1 MNQSNNLNS
10 FSFRN
15 FIVLGDSFSE
25 GMTDVVVNGNYRG
38 WADRVADVM
47 TAQID
52 GFRYAN
58 LAVRGKL
65 IHQVVSEQVPN
76 ALKLIEPNTL
86 VSFHAGAN
94 DVIRPNYDASIT
106 LPAYANAVRELASEL
121 AKHEAK
127 LMLFTVQE
135 SARAT
140 SRTGTIWNERFKD
153 FNKQVRQLAQ
163 EVGAILNEANDGR
176 YPNDARFLAFDR
188 LHLNAEGHHRVAQG
202 VLENL
207 GLPFDENYKVPLPPA
222 KKEFFLK
229 RKAIGA
235 LWIATFVIP
244 WIIRRVRGKS
254 SGDGRA
260 PKYPSLIAW
269 PISDNR

>member
-1 MNQSNNLNS
+1 MQNN
-10 FSFRN
+10 FTFQN

-25 GMTDVVVNGNYRG
+25 GMTDEIIGGNYRG

-47 TAQID
+47 ASQIN

-65 IHQVVSEQVPN
+65 IHQVVADQVPE
-76 ALKLIEPNTL
+76 AIRLIQPNTL

-94 DVIRPNYDASIT
+94 DVIRPNYDADIT
-106 LPAYANAVRELASEL
+106 LPAYANAVRDLAAQL
-121 AKHEAK
+121 AKFEAK

-140 SRTGTIWNERFKD
+140 SRTGAIWNERFRD

-176 YPNDARFLAFDR
+176 YPNDVRFLAFDR
-188 LHLNAEGHHRVAQG
+188 LHLNPEGHHRVAQG

-207 GLPFDENYKVPLPPA
+207 GLPFDASYKIPLPPA

-229 RKAIGA
+229 RKVIDA

-244 WIIRRVRGKS
+244 WIIRRLRGKS
-254 SGDGRA
+254 SGDGRQ
-260 PKYPSLIAW
+260 PKYPSLISW

>member
-1 MNQSNNLNS
+1 MSYGN
-10 FSFRN
+10 FKN

-25 GMTDVVVNGNYRG
+25 GMTDIQVAGKYRG

-47 TAQID
+47 ASQTD

-65 IHQVVSEQVPN
+65 IHQVVTDQVPA
-76 ALKLIEPNTL
+76 ALKLIGADTL

-94 DVIRPNYDASIT
+94 DVIRPKYYPEIT
-106 LPAYANAVRELASEL
+106 LPEYAKAVRDLAAELKKYGAQ
-121 AKHEAK
+121 

-135 SARAT
+135 SAAANTRA
-140 SRTGTIWNERFKD
+140 GVIWNQRFKD
-153 FNKQVRQLAQ
+153 FNKQVRELAA
-163 EVGAILNEANDGR
+163 ETDAILNEANDGR
-176 YPNDARFLAFDR
+176 YPNDVRFLAFDR
-188 LHLNAEGHHRVAQG
+188 LHLNPEGHHRVAQG

-207 GLPFDENYKVPLPPA
+207 GLPFDAGYKIPLPPA
-222 KKEFFLK
+222 KKENPIK
-229 RKAIGA
+229 KKIINA

-244 WIIRRVRGKS
+244 WLIRRLRGKS
-254 SGDGRA
+254 SGDGRN
-260 PKYPSLIAW
+260 PKYPSLISW

>member
-1 MNQSNNLNS
+1 MSQFKYS
-10 FSFRN
+10 N

-25 GMTDVVVNGNYRG
+25 GMTDVIINGNYRG

-47 TAQID
+47 AKQIP

-65 IHQVVSEQVPN
+65 IQQVVNDQVPA
-76 ALKLIEPNTL
+76 ALQLIQPNTL

-94 DVIRPNYDASIT
+94 DVIRPNYDATVT
-106 LPAYANAVRELASEL
+106 LPSYAKAVRELAAEL
-121 AKHEAK
+121 AKHDAK

-140 SRTGTIWNERFKD
+140 SKTGAIWNERFKE
-153 FNKQVRQLAQ
+153 FNRQVRELAK
-163 EVGAILNEANDGR
+163 EVDAILNEANDGR
-176 YPNDARFLAFDR
+176 YPNDVRFLAFDR
-188 LHLNAEGHHRVAQG
+188 LHLNPEGHRRVAQG

-235 LWIATFVIP
+235 LWVATFVIP
-244 WIIRRVRGKS
+244 WIIRRLRGKS
-254 SGDGRA
+254 SGDGRL

>member
-1 MNQSNNLNS
+1 MSQFKYSNL
-10 FSFRN
+10 
-15 FIVLGDSFSE
+15 IVLGDSFSE
-25 GMTDVVVNGNYRG
+25 GMTDVIINGNYRG

-47 TAQID
+47 AKQIP

-65 IHQVVSEQVPN
+65 IQQVVNDQVPA
-76 ALKLIEPNTL
+76 ALQLIQPNTL

-94 DVIRPNYDASIT
+94 DVIRPNYDATVT
-106 LPAYANAVRELASEL
+106 LPSYAKAVRELAAEL
-121 AKHEAK
+121 AKHDAK

-140 SRTGTIWNERFKD
+140 SKTGAIWNERFKE
-153 FNKQVRQLAQ
+153 FNRQVRELAK
-163 EVGAILNEANDGR
+163 EVDAILNEANDGR
-176 YPNDARFLAFDR
+176 YPNDVRFLAFDR
-188 LHLNAEGHHRVAQG
+188 LHLNPEGHRRVAQG

-235 LWIATFVIP
+235 LWVATFVIP
-244 WIIRRVRGKS
+244 WIIRRLRGKS
-254 SGDGRA
+254 SGDGRL

>member
-1 MNQSNNLNS
+1 MSESNSN
-10 FSFRN
+10 SFRN

-25 GMTDVVVNGNYRG
+25 GMTDELIDGKYRG

-47 TAQID
+47 ASQID

-65 IHQVVSEQVPN
+65 IHQVVTDQVPA
-76 ALKLIEPNTL
+76 ALQLITSDTL

-94 DVIRPNYDASIT
+94 DVIRPKYNPEIT
-106 LPAYANAVRELASEL
+106 LPEYAKAVRELAAEL
-121 AKHEAK
+121 KKYGAQ

-135 SARAT
+135 SAASNT
-140 SRTGTIWNERFKD
+140 QTGVIWNQRFKD
-153 FNKQVRQLAQ
+153 FNKQVRELAA
-163 EVGAILNEANDGR
+163 ETGAILNEANDGR
-176 YPNDARFLAFDR
+176 YPNDIRFLAFDR
-188 LHLNAEGHHRVAQG
+188 LHLNPEGHYRVAQG

-207 GLPFDENYKVPLPPA
+207 GLPFDPGYKIPLSPA
-222 KKEFFLK
+222 PKGNPIKKK
-229 RKAIGA
+229 IVNA

-244 WIIRRVRGKS
+244 WIIRRLRGKS
-254 SGDGRA
+254 SGDGREA
-260 PKYPSLIAW
+260 KYPRLISW

>member
-1 MNQSNNLNS
+1 MQNN
-10 FSFRN
+10 FTFQN

-25 GMTDVVVNGNYRG
+25 GMTDEIIDGNYRG

-47 TAQID
+47 ASQIND
-52 GFRYAN
+52 FRYAN

-65 IHQVVSEQVPN
+65 IHQVVADQVPE
-76 ALKLIEPNTL
+76 AIRLIQPNTL

-94 DVIRPNYDASIT
+94 DVIRPNYDADIT
-106 LPAYANAVRELASEL
+106 LPAYANAVRDLAAQL
-121 AKHEAK
+121 AKFEAK

-140 SRTGTIWNERFKD
+140 SRTGAIWNERFRD

-176 YPNDARFLAFDR
+176 YPNDVRFLAFDR
-188 LHLNAEGHHRVAQG
+188 LHLNPEGHHRVAQG

-207 GLPFDENYKVPLPPA
+207 GLPFDASYKIPLPPA

-229 RKAIGA
+229 RKVIGA

-244 WIIRRVRGKS
+244 WIIRRLRGKS
-254 SGDGRA
+254 SGDGRQ
-260 PKYPSLIAW
+260 PKYPSLISW

>member
-1 MNQSNNLNS
+1 MRREMANKYIFQ
-10 FSFRN
+10 N

-25 GMTDVVVNGNYRG
+25 GMTDELVNGNYRG

-47 TAQID
+47 ASQVD

-65 IHQVVSEQVPN
+65 INQVVSDQVPV
-76 ALKLIEPNTL
+76 ALTLIEPNTL

-94 DVIRPNYDASIT
+94 DVIRPNYDAAKT
-106 LPAYANAVRELASEL
+106 LPAYARAVRDLAAQL
-121 AKHEAK
+121 AKFEAK

-140 SRTGTIWNERFKD
+140 SRTGAIWNERFKD
-153 FNKQVRQLAQ
+153 FNKQVRELAD

-176 YPNDARFLAFDR
+176 YPNDVRFLAFDR
-188 LHLNAEGHHRVAQG
+188 LHLNPEGHHRVAQG

-207 GLPFDENYKVPLPPA
+207 GLPFDDSYKIPLPPA
-222 KKEFFLK
+222 KQELFLK

-235 LWIATFVIP
+235 LWVITFMIP
-244 WIIRRVRGKS
+244 WIIRRLRGKS
-254 SGDGRA
+254 SGDGRQ
-260 PKYPSLIAW
+260 PKYPSLISW